1 MERRGGICNRAPGCQ
16 SKLDFAGFYFN
27 PFHVTALFLYLLKTT
42 ETRDFLIMRVQ
53 RNTSGMKRLYMKC
66 HKLDQISVFF

>member
-27 PFHVTALFLYLLKTT
+27 PFHATALFLSLVKT
-42 ETRDFLIMRVQ
+42 E
-53 RNTSGMKRLYMKC
+53 NTG
-66 HKLDQISVFF
+66 DI

>member
-27 PFHVTALFLYLLKTT
+27 PFHATALFLYLVKT
-42 ETRDFLIMRVQ
+42 E
-53 RNTSGMKRLYMKC
+53 NTG
-66 HKLDQISVFF
+66 DI